1 MNEGPVNPK
10 DDLVDTTDS
19 LEAVGVFRGWKNLF
33 FLVILLGLLLTQ
45 AAFWAV
51 NSGLVKAP
59 RTLEPPATDVTEAAT
74 ATPAPAPAPASTSPA
89 APADAN
95 QASQAKGKSGGLLA
109 PSLRKLGFAR
119 LAHAVAMTNGILL
132 AAAILYCLV
141 LSASLTISLAGR
153 LGGINQ
159 VSRAV
164 VLSLIVLVL
173 LMLQRLLGPTVPG
186 VIWTP
191 EELVRW
197 LAVKNDSIWNMVT
210 FYLRFTFYWVVVLVL
225 LFLAQIRSVRWS
237 RAILHRLEIM

>member
-1 MNEGPVNPK
+1 MNEGPINPNN
-10 DDLVDTTDS
+10 DAVETTDS

-33 FLVILLGLLLTQ
+33 FIVILLGLLLTQ

-51 NSGLVKAP
+51 NAGIIKVPGTS
-59 RTLEPPATDVTEAAT
+59 EPPAADLTAPA
-74 ATPAPAPAPASTSPA
+74 ATPAPAPASAA

-95 QASQAKGKSGGLLA
+95 QAGQGKGKSSGILA
-109 PSLRKLGFAR
+109 RSMGRLDFAR
-119 LAHAVAMTNGILL
+119 LAHTVAMTNGILL

-141 LSASLTISLAGR
+141 MSAGLTISLAGR

-173 LMLQRLLGPTVPG
+173 LMLQRLLGPAVPG
-186 VIWTP
+186 VIWSP

-197 LAVKNDSIWNMVT
+197 LAVKDDSIWNTVT
-210 FYLRFTFYWVVVLVL
+210 FYLRFTLYWVVVLVL
-225 LFLAQIRSVRWS
+225 LFLAQVRSARWS
-237 RAILHRLEIM
+237 RAILRRLEIM

>member
-1 MNEGPVNPK
+1 MNEGPINPNN
-10 DDLVDTTDS
+10 DMVETTDS

-33 FLVILLGLLLTQ
+33 FIVMVLCLLLTQ
-45 AAFWAV
+45 VAFWTV
-51 NSGLVKAP
+51 NSGLIKAP
-59 RTLEPPATDVTEAAT
+59 EISELGLGTPTTDLAGADG
-74 ATPAPAPAPASTSPA
+74 APAPAPAAAS

-95 QASQAKGKSGGLLA
+95 QAGQEKGKSGGVLA
-109 PSLRKLGFAR
+109 RSVGKFDFAH
-119 LAHAVAMTNGILL
+119 LAHMIAMTNGILL
-132 AAAILYCLV
+132 ATAILYCL
-141 LSASLTISLAGR
+141 LISAGLTISLAGR

-173 LMLQRLLGPTVPG
+173 LMLQRLLGPAVPG

-197 LAVKNDSIWNMVT
+197 LAVKNDSTWNVLT

-225 LFLAQIRSVRWS
+225 LFLAQIRSARWS
-237 RAILHRLEIM
+237 RAILRRLEIM